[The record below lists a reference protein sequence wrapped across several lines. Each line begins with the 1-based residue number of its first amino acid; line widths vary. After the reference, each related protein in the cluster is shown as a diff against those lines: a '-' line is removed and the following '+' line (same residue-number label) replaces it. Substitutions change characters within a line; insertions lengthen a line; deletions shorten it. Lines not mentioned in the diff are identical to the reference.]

1 MIDLHNHLLSGL
13 DDGPKTFSE
22 SKIILEKSSK
32 QGINRILATPHRK
45 DVLENQSSQSLI
57 DQVELLNQYSIQS
70 ELNIEVYVGM
80 ENHLDTT
87 LCELAMKGIAFTI
100 NYGSYILVEPPYTD
114 NFDDDF
120 YFQLK
125 ELQAN
130 GLIPLIAHPERMKG
144 FDNNPNLIETLKNH
158 GNLMQ
163 ITSGSV
169 LGKFG
174 AEVKTFSNELLDLD
188 LVDVIASDTH
198 MSTGK
203 REQDLID
210 AYECVLFKY
219 GKDRAEK
226 IFKKLPEMLLFGN

>member
-45 DVLENQSSQSLI
+45 DVLENQASQSLI

-100 NYGSYILVEPPYTD
+100 NYGSYIFLSDPLLKCSLTD
-114 NFDDDF
+114 GNPS
-120 YFQLK
+120 FQYPNTCLYK
-125 ELQAN
+125 
-130 GLIPLIAHPERMKG
+130 P
-144 FDNNPNLIETLKNH
+144 NNKSLAAT
-158 GNLMQ
+158 
-163 ITSGSV
+163 
-169 LGKFG
+169 
-174 AEVKTFSNELLDLD
+174 
-188 LVDVIASDTH
+188 
-198 MSTGK
+198 
-203 REQDLID
+203 
-210 AYECVLFKY
+210 Y
-219 GKDRAEK
+219 
-226 IFKKLPEMLLFGN
+226 

>member
-1 MIDLHNHLLSGL
+1 M
-13 DDGPKTFSE
+13 
-22 SKIILEKSSK
+22 
-32 QGINRILATPHRK
+32 
-45 DVLENQSSQSLI
+45 
-57 DQVELLNQYSIQS
+57 
-70 ELNIEVYVGM
+70 
-80 ENHLDTT
+80 
-87 LCELAMKGIAFTI
+87 
-100 NYGSYILVEPPYTD
+100 
-114 NFDDDF
+114 
-120 YFQLK
+120 K

-219 GKDRAEK
+219 AKDRAEK